1 MDETN
6 NVFDISDYG
15 GYFDVSADNHSDSD
29 ELLQDIQEPEN
40 DITDSELSDI
50 PADSVNEESQEQET
64 QVSPSAESMEPT
76 ETPEQYTEVLQDI
89 NVHETNIETLSIGI
103 LLTLG
108 LILGLIISRIFL
120 DKLWR

>member
-15 GYFDVSADNHSDSD
+15 GYFDVS
-29 ELLQDIQEPEN
+29 QDIQESEN
-40 DITDSELSDI
+40 DITNSELSDI
-50 PADSVNEESQEQET
+50 PADSVNEEPQEQET
-64 QVSPSAESMEPT
+64 QVSPSADPMEST
-76 ETPEQYTEVLQDI
+76 EIPEQYTEVLQDI
-89 NVHETNIETLSIGI
+89 NAHETNIETLSIGI

>member
-29 ELLQDIQEPEN
+29 EPLQDIQEPEN
-40 DITDSELSDI
+40 DITGSESSDI
-50 PADSVNEESQEQET
+50 PAVPINEEPQEA
-64 QVSPSAESMEPT
+64 QVSSSTESMEST
-76 ETPEQYTEVLQDI
+76 ESLEQYTEVLQDI
-89 NVHETNIETLSIGI
+89 NAHVTNIETISIGI
-103 LLTLG
+103 LLAVSLLLG
-108 LILGLIISRIFL
+108 LTISRIFL